1 MRAMTTLTRLRFAT
15 IDLERD
21 AGTCIAFRRDMYVT
35 AFGTEEGLDAE
46 MGVDGA
52 RYLAQLRERIGQV
65 PEGNTH
71 LWDGDRIVGQ
81 TEVRLLDAEPDVGYV
96 SLFYVAPEARGRG
109 LARMM
114 YEHVAGVF
122 RRRGMRRL
130 RLSVSPTNAR
140 ALASYRKL
148 GWVRVGERAHP
159 MGTMHV
165 MEHTL

>member
-1 MRAMTTLTRLRFAT
+1 MTVPALRFAT

-21 AGTCIAFRRDMYVT
+21 AATCIAFRRDMYRA

-52 RYLAQLRERIGQV
+52 LYLAQLRDRIRQV

-71 LWDGDRIVGQ
+71 LWDGARIVGQ
-81 TEVRLLDAEPDVGYV
+81 TEARLLEDEPDVGYV

-109 LARMM
+109 LARLMH
-114 YEHVAGVF
+114 EHVADVF
-122 RRRGMRRL
+122 RRRGMRTL

-140 ALASYRKL
+140 ALASYRSM

-159 MGTMHV
+159 MGTMHL
-165 MEHTL
+165 MEHPL